1 MKVGLR
7 VKIGLMV
14 LSTLVFSVTSYGQ
27 AQKPTVPTGVTAAAG
42 DTKVG
47 LRWSAATG
55 ATSYRLKRSTTS
67 GGPYAQIAAPT
78 YTGYT
83 DVGVRNGTTY
93 FYVVSAIN
101 GAGESGNSAQVNA
114 KPSATVTA
122 TPAPTGLSATAGNSQ
137 VGLRW
142 SAVSG
147 ATSYHLKRAT
157 VSGGPYVQVAA
168 PWWTGYTDVGADNG
182 VTYFYVVSAVSAKG
196 ESANSAQVSAK
207 PTAPQTVTSV
217 TISPTTASSIP
228 SGTLPFTATVSGTTT
243 NKSVTWRAA
252 LGRITSAGQYTA
264 PSTAGTDTVTAI
276 SNADPTKSAS
286 TSVKVAAATSPTPP
300 PAPPPA
306 PTPTAMGLPPSFF
319 GLSISQINA
328 SHFPTVPF
336 GGVRLWDTNTTWAQV
351 ETSPGTYNWAELDA
365 WLRSVNSHGK
375 DAMYTFGRVPTW
387 ASMRPTEACPYFV
400 ADPGCAAPPA
410 DVDSGNNMW
419 KAFVTQLVK
428 HSLSSSELHIAYYE
442 MWNEPDLKRNW
453 TGTPAQLVTM
463 AKDAYAII
471 HALDPNAKLVGPG
484 ASTANQYG
492 VHYLPDYYAAGG
504 ANAQDIVGLHAYLY
518 NGSSFATSPAG
529 ITTSISQLKALMAKY
544 NISSKPI
551 WFTEGNWNGD
561 GGGTLT
567 DAQKAAY
574 LAQEYMLMWSTGSV
588 ARYYWYAWDARV
600 GGIWNP
606 TSGLNQAGTA
616 FNLLSDWLIGSTH
629 TANPCS
635 VSTDGTWTCS
645 LTLSS
650 GYPGQI
656 IWNPSISKTITVDP
670 AFATYET
677 LTTSSVHS
685 IANHQVTIGAL
696 PVLIIGT
703 QTVQ

>member
-7 VKIGLMV
+7 AKLGLIV
-14 LSTLVFSVTSYGQ
+14 LGSLSFSAVSHGQ
-27 AQKPTVPTGVTAAAG
+27 VQKPPIPTGFTATAG

-47 LRWSAATG
+47 LQWWAATG
-55 ATSYRLKRSTTS
+55 ATSYHLKRSTTS
-67 GGPYAQIAAPT
+67 GGPYTQIAAPT
-78 YTGYT
+78 YAGYT
-83 DVGVRNGTTY
+83 DVGVKNGTTY
-93 FYVVSAIN
+93 FYVVSAVN
-101 GAGESGNSAQVNA
+101 AGGESGNSAQVSA
-114 KPSATVTA
+114 KPAAAVTA
-122 TPAPTGLSATAGNSQ
+122 TPGPTGLSATAGDGQ

-142 SAVSG
+142 SSITG
-147 ATSYHLKRAT
+147 ATSYHVKRAT

-168 PWWTGYTDVGADNG
+168 PWWNGYTDVGADNG
-182 VTYFYVVSAVSAKG
+182 TTYFYVVSAMTAKG

-207 PTAPQTVTSV
+207 PTAPTGSTS
-217 TISPTTASSIP
+217 
-228 SGTLPFTATVSGTTT
+228 TTT
-243 NKSVTWRAA
+243 S
-252 LGRITSAGQYTA
+252 G
-264 PSTAGTDTVTAI
+264 STG
-276 SNADPTKSAS
+276 S
-286 TSVKVAAATSPTPP
+286 
-300 PAPPPA
+300 
-306 PTPTAMGLPPSFF
+306 LPPSFF

-336 GGVRLWDTNTTWAQV
+336 GGVRLWDTNTSWAQV
-351 ETSPGTYNWAELDA
+351 EISPGTYSWSELDT
-365 WLRSVNSHGK
+365 WVRSVSSHGK

-387 ASMRPTEACPYFV
+387 GSMRPGEACPYLV
-400 ADPGCAAPPA
+400 EDPGCAAPPA
-410 DVDSGNNMW
+410 DVDSGDNMW
-419 KAFVTQLVK
+419 KAFVTALVK
-428 HSLSSSELHIAYYE
+428 HSLSAPELHIAYYE

-463 AKDAYAII
+463 AKDACAII
-471 HALDPNAKLVGPG
+471 HALDPKAKLVGPG

-518 NGSSFATSPAG
+518 DGSSFATSPAG

-574 LAQEYMLMWSTGSV
+574 LAQEYMLMWSTGAV

-600 GGIWNP
+600 GNLWTP
-606 TSGLNQAGTA
+606 TTGLNQAGAA
-616 FNLLSDWLIGSTH
+616 FDLLADWLIGSTH
-629 TANPCS
+629 SANPCS
-635 VSTDGTWTCS
+635 VSSDGTWTCS

-650 GYPGQI
+650 KYPGKI
-656 IWNPSISKTITVDP
+656 IWNPSISKTLTVDS

-677 LTTSSVHS
+677 LTSSTVRS
-685 IANHQVTIGAL
+685 IVSHQVAIGPL
-696 PVLIIGT
+696 PVLVIGT